1 MMVSKQILK
10 LIETADRDRTAKL
23 DLSRKKLTELPAA
36 LWEINSIVELDLSN
50 NQLATI
56 PVEISKLTNLAY
68 LNLDRNLIT
77 DLSILQSLPQLQIVR
92 YLDVSL
98 PRGCWG
104 EIETS
109 MVELANQKSPQVGSI
124 LIAIDECKRT
134 QATKLDRSSCKLRI
148 LPQSIGELTDL
159 TQLDLS
165 YNYIEILPDSIG
177 NLSKLTNFNLKS
189 NRLTKLPESIGNLT
203 NLKVFNIH
211 RNPLIELPESIG
223 NLTKITQLR
232 PCKGSAASSDLQRLP
247 ESIGKLTN
255 LTQLALQGCQLTELP
270 ESIGNLTKL
279 SQLYLNYNRLTALP
293 ESIAKLQN
301 LTKLNLDGNPLSDL
315 SILNSLPKLKEVTFL
330 AYNLDRRYWTKF
342 SEWKSIWIT
351 DEECID
357 VRRAI
362 VEHLGIDRIFN
373 DLAKISTPF
382 MLNFMGCLP
391 PEALTKIG
399 KLKNLTEL
407 RVHGNEL
414 RKLSNEISELTNL
427 KTLNIA
433 CNQLQSLPDNIANL
447 SHLQELYASN
457 NQLDLISFPLS
468 DLVNIE
474 KIWLSNNQISQLPAD
489 IGRLINLNTL
499 DLSDNCLQYL
509 PDSIGNC
516 QNLEHLDLSRNQLI
530 ELPES
535 FGNLTELKYL
545 QLQGNSLQ
553 KLPNSMKNMHQLI
566 DLNLNQNPLT
576 DLSMLQHLP
585 ALKKVWLLGARLPHR
600 YWIEFGE
607 WKAEWLFDETNSA
620 IRRLLIEQLGY
631 EKICA
636 ELEAIEIDTWQ
647 EYTLLKIDNIQS
659 VYEGWQEVG
668 KEAMVLLRMTCPSTS
683 HTHTLR
689 VPPEMTSAE
698 VAIVWVNHGIHP
710 SQFSVQ
716 T

>member
-1 MMVSKQILK
+1 MVSKQVLK
-10 LIETADRDRTAKL
+10 VIETADRDRATKL

-36 LWEINSIVELDLSN
+36 IWEIDSLVELDLSN

-56 PVEISKLTNLAY
+56 PVEIGKLINLVY

-98 PRGCWG
+98 PRGCWI

-109 MVELANQKSPQVGSI
+109 MVDLAHKKSPQVGNI

-134 QATKLDRSSCKLRI
+134 RSTKLDRSSCKLRI

-177 NLSKLTNFNLKS
+177 NLTKLTNLNLKS
-189 NRLTKLPESIGNLT
+189 NRLTRLPENIGNLT
-203 NLKVFNIH
+203 DLKVFNIH

-223 NLTKITQLR
+223 KLTKITQLR

-247 ESIGKLTN
+247 ESIGNLTN
-255 LTQLALQGCQLTELP
+255 LTQLALQGCQLTQLP

-279 SQLYLNYNRLTALP
+279 SQLYLNYNRLAVLP

-301 LTKLNLDGNPLSDL
+301 LTKLNIDGNPLSDL
-315 SILNSLPKLKEVTFL
+315 SILNKLPKLKEVTFL

-351 DEECID
+351 DEQCTE
-357 VRRAI
+357 VRQAI
-362 VEHLGIDRIFN
+362 VEQLGIDRIFN
-373 DLAKISTPF
+373 DLAQVSTPF

-391 PEALTKIG
+391 PGALMKIG
-399 KLKNLTEL
+399 KLKNLSEL
-407 RVHGNEL
+407 RLHGNEL
-414 RKLSNEISELTNL
+414 SSLSDEISKLVNL
-427 KTLNIA
+427 KSLNIA

-447 SHLQELYASN
+447 NQLEELYASN
-457 NQLDLISFPLS
+457 NQLDLLSFPLG
-468 DLVNIE
+468 DLINI
-474 KIWLSNNQISQLPAD
+474 KNIWLSKNQISRLPD
-489 IGRLINLNTL
+489 NIGRLTKLNTL

-516 QNLEHLDLSRNQLI
+516 QKLEHLDLSRNQLV
-530 ELPES
+530 ELTEN

-545 QLQGNSLQ
+545 QLQGNNLQ
-553 KLPNSMKNMHQLI
+553 KLPDSMANMHQLT
-566 DLNLNQNPLT
+566 DLTLSQNPLT
-576 DLSMLQHLP
+576 DLSMLQNLP
-585 ALKKVWLLGARLPHR
+585 ALKRVWLLGVSLPRR
-600 YWIEFGE
+600 YWTKFTQ
-607 WKAEWLFDETNSA
+607 WKAEWLFDEGNSA

-631 EKICA
+631 EKICE
-636 ELEAIEIDTWQ
+636 ELQAIEIDTWQ

-659 VYEGWQEVG
+659 IYEGWREVG
-668 KEAMVLLRMTCPSTS
+668 KEAMVLLRMTCPSTA

-689 VPPEMTSAE
+689 VPPDLTSAE
-698 VAIVWVNHGIHP
+698 AAIVWVNHGIHP